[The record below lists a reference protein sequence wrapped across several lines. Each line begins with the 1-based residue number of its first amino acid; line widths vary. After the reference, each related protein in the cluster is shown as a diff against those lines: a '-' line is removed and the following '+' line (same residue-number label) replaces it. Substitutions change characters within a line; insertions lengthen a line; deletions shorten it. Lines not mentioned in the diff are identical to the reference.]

1 MKQLQVD
8 RSAESRFGQRVIGS
22 KAEVMWYY
30 ESVANHSLA
39 TPSASDSRRFAG
51 ANAIMVQLLLVP
63 LCKSQN
69 SSCLNLLTPFSRLR
83 GGCGGGERASE
94 RCGAPIAAEETRA
107 EAPRSGLPPP
117 CVRGASGARAR
128 GGAPAGA
135 CFERTVCVRARAA
148 APCAQNRG
156 AGRRLRGPIEAPQS
170 ARRGRAACGGIA
182 ARLPA

>member
-1 MKQLQVD
+1 MAGRTTFSFFFLLFSV
-8 RSAESRFGQRVIGS
+8 R
-22 KAEVMWYY
+22 KAEKGR
-30 ESVANHSLA
+30 ANF
-39 TPSASDSRRFAG
+39 R
-51 ANAIMVQLLLVP
+51 
-63 LCKSQN
+63 
-69 SSCLNLLTPFSRLR
+69 LNLDDLLTPFSRLR
-83 GGCGGGERASE
+83 GGCGGGGRASE

-107 EAPRSGLPPP
+107 DAPRSGLPPP